1 MPATPSRRHH
11 FRIALALMLGGPLL
25 ATADD
30 GPAAETVTA
39 DKQPVEL
46 GVVTVAA
53 STQPSYTV
61 SESPSATKLGL
72 SLRDTPQS
80 VTVITRQ
87 RMDDQNLQSLR
98 SVLDN
103 TTGVYSYAYDS
114 ERVVFTS
121 RGFVVDNTLYD
132 GIPVA
137 SDQNTSAVDAT
148 LDTALFERIEIV
160 RGATGLLT
168 GAGSPS
174 AAVNLV
180 RKHADSR
187 SFDGAA
193 SFVAGSWNNYRAVG
207 DLSTPLNSSGSIR
220 ARVVGVY
227 QNADSYTD
235 LYNNEKTVFYGV
247 VDADLAPR
255 TRLSVGYGYQQTLP
269 QANTWG
275 SFPLFF
281 SDGTRTNWR
290 RSVTTA
296 AQSSYWNIRTQNGFA
311 QFDHQFDNGWTLRST
326 AQRRVVDGR
335 SNLYYLYGFPDP
347 ETGEGLVPFSYRA
360 DDSNRQTSLDT
371 YLNGKFDLFGRKHEF
386 VLGALGS
393 WLRLGTREYASE
405 ELADPGNFF
414 EWNGAVPAPEFSD
427 ESTLAV
433 RDRTRQSAAYS
444 ALRLSLADPLRLIV
458 GARYSRWKSDRFDIY
473 GASEDDVQSFRKL
486 TPYAGAILDLGQQ
499 FSLFT
504 SYTKIFNPQNNL
516 TREGQYL
523 DPLDGRSVEAGI
535 KGSHFDGRLNTA
547 LTFFDTRQ
555 DNAAVIDEGHFVL
568 DDETRRRQ
576 AYLQVDGARTRGI
589 EADVGG
595 QLTRDWNLSVG
606 VSHYAMKDGDGNT
619 IKGYIPRTLVR
630 TFTTYRL
637 GGWLQDLTVGGG
649 VNWQSGNH
657 VSVESPDGF
666 ADVRQ
671 RAYSLVGLM
680 ARYRVTSELSLQ
692 LNGEN
697 LLDKKYYVIDE
708 YGNLYYGPPASVS
721 ATIRYGF

>member
-1 MPATPSRRHH
+1 MPAAPSRRHH
-11 FRIALALMLGGPLL
+11 FPIALALTLGWPVL
-25 ATADD
+25 AVAADD
-30 GPAAETVTA
+30 PAAETVNE
-39 DKQPVEL
+39 DKQPVML
-46 GVVTVAA
+46 GTVTVAA
-53 STQPSYTV
+53 STQPGYTV
-61 SESPSATKLGL
+61 EESHSATKLDL

-80 VTVITRQ
+80 ITVITRQ

-121 RGFVVDNTLYD
+121 RGFLVDNTLYD

-187 SFDGAA
+187 SFDGEA

-207 DLSTPLNSSGSIR
+207 DLSTPLNRSGTIR

-281 SDGTRTNWR
+281 SDGTRTDWK

-311 QFDHQFDNGWTLRST
+311 QFDHAFDNGWTLRTT
-326 AQRRVVDGR
+326 AQRRIVDGR

-347 ETGEGLVPFSYRA
+347 VTGEGLVPFAYRA
-360 DDSNRQTSLDT
+360 NDANRQTSVDT

-393 WLRLGTREYASE
+393 WLRLDTDEFAPGEI
-405 ELADPGNFF
+405 ADPGNFF
-414 EWNGAVPAPEFSD
+414 KWDGSVPPPEFAS
-427 ESTLAV
+427 EGSLVV

-444 ALRLSLADPLRLIV
+444 ALRLSLADPLRVIL
-458 GARYSRWKSDRFDIY
+458 GARYSSWKSDRFDLY
-473 GASEDDVQSFRKL
+473 GANEADVQNFRKL
-486 TPYAGAILDLGQQ
+486 TPYAGAILDLSQQ

-523 DPLDGRSVEAGI
+523 DPLDGRSLEAGI
-535 KGSHFDGRLNTA
+535 KGSHFDSRLNTA

-555 DNAAVIDEGHFVL
+555 DNAAIIDEGHFVL

-576 AYLQVDGARTRGI
+576 AYLQVDGTRTRGV
-589 EADVGG
+589 EADISG
-595 QLTRDWNLSVG
+595 QPIKDWNLSIG

-630 TFTTYRL
+630 SFTTYRL
-637 GGWLQDLTVGGG
+637 GGALQDLTIGGG
-649 VNWQSGNH
+649 VNWQSENH
-657 VSVESPDGF
+657 VSVESPSGF
-666 ADVRQ
+666 AEVRQ
-671 RAYSLVGLM
+671 RAYSLLGLM
-680 ARYRVTSELSLQ
+680 ARYRVTSQLSVQ

-697 LLDKKYYVIDE
+697 LLDEKYYVIDE

-721 ATIRYGF
+721 ATVRYGF